1 VSEPS
6 VRVLH
11 ELQRALESVYRV
23 APGHDVRDFVIGPEA
38 RNRLGL
44 QRAPRE
50 QLLLRE
56 APGELEVGLFVDPAT
71 LAELERGLDEANL
84 QDFLFAVEGV
94 SHFLYVM
101 VRAQSERPFSAL
113 ELELQAEVDKYLLAL
128 LVAWA
133 AERRPPEGLR
143 ARLFDHVRFADDLS
157 AEERERYATAHQ
169 AADGYA
175 ASLEA
180 RYVRHRAL
188 DGLLGEL
195 RRFYRL
201 GCAAKLDHI
210 ARQAA

>member
-1 VSEPS
+1 MNQP
-6 VRVLH
+6 RVLR
-11 ELQRALESVYRV
+11 ELQQALEIIYRV
-23 APGHDVRDFVIGPEA
+23 EPGPDVRDFVIDEQA
-38 RNRLGL
+38 RDRFGVA
-44 QRAPRE
+44 RAPRE

-56 APGELEVGLFVDPAT
+56 GDGALEVGLFVDPQA

-94 SHFLYVM
+94 SHFLYVT
-101 VRAQSERPFSAL
+101 VRAGAERPFSAL
-113 ELELQAEVDKYLLAL
+113 ELELQGEVDKYLLAL

-143 ARLFDHVRFADDLS
+143 ARLFQRVRFLDDLS
-157 AEERERYATAHQ
+157 HEELDRYRTAHQ

-180 RYVRHRAL
+180 RFVKRRAL
-188 DGLLGEL
+188 GALLGEL